1 MLYGT
6 QPQSYRYPRPPSS
19 TPTTMSQSSNSQTSA
34 ALNAAGRKPSASAS
48 DAQDGIKLVTV
59 GKDTIAIPL
68 LAIAGINDPA
78 YSKAASFH
86 NLSDTAYGLLDTYNP
101 SAVTLFVTQEL
112 PINTSLALAEA
123 SAVVGSIKSFLLDV
137 DALTPVSFI
146 DKDWELAST
155 TNPRTLANREEGLF
169 GVKLAVNI
177 QGHAIDSR
185 IAKTRVFQSELVL
198 LLPQHNLDS
207 ADGSVT
213 EVSSPARASVSVN
226 LFATPRRN
234 TTAGAGG
241 TTGTSGTGGS
251 GGPGGSSTTASTLS
265 PKMSNLFG
273 SGGGAASTIKRGYYG
288 PMTFFDSQS
297 LFNDCFGENPTMY
310 SAVYQQSTW
319 DTEAFNKFVSLCR
332 FDIFMSCCQLHY
344 IGSDNVSR
352 ESYVREVCNNLAD
365 VRQVRKDNIGKEVVD
380 TPEELFQRF
389 VHLAA
394 SLPDDTTTWTIQLPS
409 QFLTAL
415 DSKIRN
421 KIVTSDTFTMPTPS
435 SLNTKADQINGTRS
449 IKNEATSIFNDIE
462 ERKLEMKEQLALLSK
477 NITAR
482 QQTRVGAAY
491 NSQSLAEGVLQEYK
505 GPASNHPDVEI
516 RKGADGKSYP
526 FHIPT
531 QFLSTFPVG
540 FRGCYVCGSTDHWKR
555 EDCEKSKSGQF
566 HRQTFFRNLW
576 AHRPHTHKIKNS
588 PPNSERALTAGG
600 AAQGT
605 HSHCHIIVI
614 HLDPRYTDP

>member
-1 MLYGT
+1 MAPSPNPIDTL
-6 QPQSYRYPRPPSS
+6 RPPYS
-19 TPTTMSQSSNSQTSA
+19 TPTTMSHSNSQTSA
-34 ALNAAGRKPSASAS
+34 ALNAAGRKPGASTS
-48 DAQDGIKLVTV
+48 NVQDGIKLVTM
-59 GKDTIAIPL
+59 GKDIIAIPL
-68 LAIAGINDPA
+68 PAMAGINDPA
-78 YSKAASFH
+78 YLKAASFH

-101 SAVTLFVTQEL
+101 PAVTLFVTQEL

-123 SAVVGSIKSFLLDV
+123 SAVVGSIKATLLDV
-137 DALTPVSFI
+137 NALTPVSFI
-146 DKDWELAST
+146 DKEWDLVDS
-155 TNPRTLANREEGLF
+155 TNPAKLADREEGLF

-177 QGHAIDSR
+177 QGHEIDSR
-185 IAKTRVFQSELVL
+185 IAKTRVFHSELVL
-198 LLPQHNLDS
+198 LLPQHTFDPS
-207 ADGSVT
+207 DDSVT
-213 EVSSPARASVSVN
+213 EVSSPARTSVSVN

-234 TTAGAGG
+234 TTVGAGG
-241 TTGTSGTGGS
+241 SAGSVSSGGS
-251 GGPGGSSTTASTLS
+251 GGSGNNTSTLS
-265 PKMSNLFG
+265 PKMSNLFA
-273 SGGGAASTIKRGYYG
+273 SGGRSGTTIKRGYYG
-288 PMTFFDSQS
+288 PMTFFDSQA
-297 LFNDCFGENPTMY
+297 LFNDCFGENPAMY
-310 SAVYQQSTW
+310 STVYQQSTW
-319 DTEAFNKFVSLCR
+319 DTEAFNKFIGLCR
-332 FDIFMSCCQLHY
+332 FDIFMECCQLHY

-352 ESYVREVCNNLAD
+352 ESYVREVCNNLAELK
-365 VRQVRKDNIGKEVVD
+365 QVRKDSKGKEVVD

-389 VHLAA
+389 VRLAA
-394 SLPDDTTTWTIQLPS
+394 NLPDDTATWTIQLPS

-421 KIVTSDTFTMPTPS
+421 KIVISDTFTMPTPS
-435 SLNTKADQINGTRS
+435 SLKTKTDQINGTRS
-449 IKNEATSIFNDIE
+449 IKNEATTIFNDLE

-477 NITAR
+477 NLGVR
-482 QQTRVGAAY
+482 QQTRSTMVGAAY

-540 FRGCYVCGSTDHWKR
+540 FRGCYVCGSVEHWKR

-588 PPNSERALTAGG
+588 PNSEKVLAAGG

-605 HSHCHIIVI
+605 HLHHIVSIF
-614 HLDPRYTDP
+614 